1 MSATCG
7 TVHCARREHLVAVLI
22 KASLDSARELD
33 NGRKDI
39 APFNEEERLRLRLIV
54 ERTYD
59 ACEQL
64 GAEIGAPEEPTPCN
78 HVIIVADVCA
88 KCGAEVPA

>member
-7 TVHCARREHLVAVLI
+7 HVACARREHLVAVLI
-22 KASLDSARELD
+22 KCAADLAAEVDSLKAAAMIHQAE
-33 NGRKDI
+33 K
-39 APFNEEERLRLRLIV
+39 ERIQGVV

-64 GAEIGAPEEPTPCN
+64 QPDLFEQK
-78 HVIIVADVCA
+78 D
-88 KCGAEVPA
+88 EVTA